1 MINVRNEKRMPKLGV
16 GISEEADFYYHRDEK
31 GLRNMAWKTTPKG
44 GKDMTE
50 EVEAVKDDYV
60 NAHEKPFDGDY
71 FPTDFINLDSKPFK
85 EMVKKSEKW
94 KDMENEEKRKMASS
108 TRNEIEKVLGDIG
121 VLLITKN
128 EQYGDSAL
136 SPNRI
141 FSKASTD
148 EQIKVRIDDKLNRL
162 MLGNDSI
169 ESDDDIIKD
178 LIGYLV
184 LLLVSQGRQD

>member
-1 MINVRNEKRMPKLGV
+1 MPKLGV
-16 GISEEADFYYHRDEK
+16 GISGEADFYYHRDEK
-31 GLRNMAWKTTPKG
+31 EMRNMAWKTTPKG

-50 EVEAVKDDYV
+50 EVKAVKDDYV
-60 NAHEKPFDGDY
+60 QEHKKPFDGDY
-71 FPTDFINLDSKPFK
+71 FPKQFVDLDSKPFK
-85 EMVKKSEKW
+85 EMVKQSEKW
-94 KDMENEEKRKMASS
+94 KNMTNKETKMTGS
-108 TRNEIEKVLGDIG
+108 TQQEIEKVLDDIR
-121 VLLITKN
+121 VLLLAKN

-162 MLGNDSI
+162 MLGNDSM